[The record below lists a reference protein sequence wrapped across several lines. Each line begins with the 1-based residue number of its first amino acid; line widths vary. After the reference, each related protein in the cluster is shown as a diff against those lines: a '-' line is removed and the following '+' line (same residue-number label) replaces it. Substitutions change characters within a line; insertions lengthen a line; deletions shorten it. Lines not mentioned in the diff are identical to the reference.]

1 MQATLVSQS
10 MEHNHPL
17 VCEAMKNIDLTNQQP
32 SYLRSRGL
40 SLSDILTNSA
50 RDAASIFCIT

>member
-1 MQATLVSQS
+1 MQDTLVSRPV
-10 MEHNHPL
+10 EDNHPL
-17 VCEAMKNIDLTNQQP
+17 VCKAMKNLNLTNQRAN
-32 SYLRSRGL
+32 YLRSRGL